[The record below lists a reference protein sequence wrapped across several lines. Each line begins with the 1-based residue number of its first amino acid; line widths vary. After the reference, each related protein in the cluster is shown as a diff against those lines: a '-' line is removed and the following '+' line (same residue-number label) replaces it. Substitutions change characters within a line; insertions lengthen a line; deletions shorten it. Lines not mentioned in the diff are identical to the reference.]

1 VPTKDKNDKQ
11 NPYERMM
18 IEEQRT
24 LNAIKRM
31 NKGEKLGP
39 LTSLCPKL
47 LKNGLM
53 QDVESVCN
61 V

>member
-18 IEEQRT
+18 IEEQRN
-24 LNAIKRM
+24 LNTIKKM
-31 NKGEKLGP
+31 NKGEKLGH
-39 LTSLCPKL
+39 LISLCPKL
-47 LKNGLM
+47 LKDGLM